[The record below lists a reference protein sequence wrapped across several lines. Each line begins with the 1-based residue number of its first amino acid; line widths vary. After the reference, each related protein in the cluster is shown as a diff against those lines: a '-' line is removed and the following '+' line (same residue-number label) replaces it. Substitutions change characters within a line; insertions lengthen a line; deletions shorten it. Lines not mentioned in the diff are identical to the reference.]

1 MKIKQY
7 LAMAVVMALSVA
19 GSYAQGTVTFGN
31 SSGTAVVDGQTGMN
45 SAANIYVA
53 GLYYSLDLGATV
65 NPDVPTDGLAIVG
78 ATTAV
83 RANGV
88 ILGGTRTVADASPG
102 QTVLMQVRVWET
114 QYATYADAVAAGGWV
129 GASNP
134 LNVSLGGGAIPT
146 ASLVGSGL
154 QGFSTAQVP
163 EPSVIALGILGS
175 IGGLVLI
182 RRRK

>member
-31 SSGTAVVDGQTGMN
+31 SSATAVIDGQTGVN
-45 SAANIYVA
+45 SAANVYTA
-53 GLYYSLDLGATV
+53 GLYYSLDLGASV
-65 NPDVPTDGLAIVG
+65 NPDAPTDGLAIVG

-88 ILGGTRTVADASPG
+88 ILGGTRTVAEASPG
-102 QTVLMQVRVWET
+102 QMALVQVRVWEV
-114 QYATYADAVAAGGWV
+114 QYASYADAVTAGGWV
-129 GASNP
+129 GSSNP
-134 LNVSLGGGAIPT
+134 LTVTLGGGALPA
-146 ASLVGSGL
+146 ASLVAAGL
-154 QGFSTAQVP
+154 NQFATSQVP